1 LRKIALGRVWR
12 GKALTQD
19 ENVDSMAGMKA
30 KRLVLTLGVWFA
42 AGALCLAAS
51 SQVGAWKLNEPKSK
65 FTPGTGKNTTV
76 VYKDAIGGKV
86 KITTDGIDANGK
98 PAHSE
103 WTGKFDGK
111 DYAVTGDPNSD
122 MRSYKKAKGVG
133 GGVDDLR
140 MDFTVKKSGKV
151 TANGHVVV
159 AADGKSRTVTVSG
172 TDAKG
177 KKFQNTA
184 VYDKH

>member
-1 LRKIALGRVWR
+1 
-12 GKALTQD
+12 LTQK
-19 ENVDSMAGMKA
+19 ENLDSMAGMKA
-30 KRLVLTLGVWFA
+30 KMLVLTLAVWFA
-42 AGALCLAAS
+42 AAALCLAAS
-51 SQVGAWKLNEPKSK
+51 SQVGTWKLNEPKSK

-76 VYKDAIGGKV
+76 VYKDAMGGKV
-86 KITTDGIDANGK
+86 KITTDGIDAHGK

-111 DYAVTGDPNSD
+111 DYAVAGDPNSD
-122 MRSYKKAKGVG
+122 MRSYTKVDDRTLDFVVKKA
-133 GGVDDLR
+133 
-140 MDFTVKKSGKV
+140 GKT
-151 TANGHVVV
+151 TARGRVVIS
-159 AADGKSRTVTVSG
+159 ADAKSRTVSVSG

>member
-1 LRKIALGRVWR
+1 
-12 GKALTQD
+12 LTQS
-19 ENVDSMAGMKA
+19 ENVDSMTGMKT
-30 KRLVLTLGVWFA
+30 KTSVLTVAFWFA

-51 SQVGAWKLNEPKSK
+51 PQVGAWKLNEPKSK

-76 VYKDAIGGKV
+76 VYSEAMGGKV
-86 KITTDGIDANGK
+86 KITTDGIDAHGK

-122 MRSYKKAKGVG
+122 LRSYKKSKGVG
-133 GGVDDLR
+133 GGVDDR
-140 MDFTVKKSGKV
+140 TVDFTVKKGGKV
-151 TANGHVVV
+151 TANGRVVV

-184 VYDKH
+184 VYDKQ

>member
-1 LRKIALGRVWR
+1 
-12 GKALTQD
+12 LTQN
-19 ENVDSMAGMKA
+19 ENLDSMASMKE
-30 KRLVLTLGVWFA
+30 KTLVIALAAWFA

-51 SQVGAWKLNEPKSK
+51 PQVGTWKLNEPKSK
-65 FTPGTGKNTTV
+65 FTPGVGKNTTV

-133 GGVDDLR
+133 GGVDDR
-140 MDFTVKKSGKV
+140 TMDFTVKKGGKV
-151 TANGHVVV
+151 TANGRVVV

-177 KKFQNTA
+177 KKFKNIA
-184 VYDKH
+184 VFDKQ